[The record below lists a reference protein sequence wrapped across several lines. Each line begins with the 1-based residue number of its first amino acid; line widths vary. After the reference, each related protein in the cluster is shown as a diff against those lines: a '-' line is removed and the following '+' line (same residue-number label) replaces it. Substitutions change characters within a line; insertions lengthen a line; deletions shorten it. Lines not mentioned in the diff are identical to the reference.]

1 MSAINTSGKRR
12 GLNSIVGGLRS
23 CKMGNNTSKEPTA
36 VENRTPE
43 QKEVIEDESET
54 KAEDEH
60 RQISVLI
67 VGAGMRGQTYT
78 TYSKDFPNRMKVVGV
93 AEPVFQRRSM
103 MQNVYKIEKENVFD
117 DWKDVS
123 VEFFVL

>member
-1 MSAINTSGKRR
+1 
-12 GLNSIVGGLRS
+12 
-23 CKMGNNTSKEPTA
+23 MGNNTSKKPAT

-43 QKEVIEDESET
+43 QKETIVDESET
-54 KAEDEH
+54 KAENEH

-67 VGAGMRGQTYT
+67 VGAGMRGQIYA
-78 TYSKDFPNRMKVVGV
+78 TYSKDFPNRMNVVGV

-123 VEFFVL
+123 VVFFLYGLTS

>member
-1 MSAINTSGKRR
+1 
-12 GLNSIVGGLRS
+12 
-23 CKMGNNTSKEPTA
+23 MGNSTSKEPITGETRTSQQR
-36 VENRTPE
+36 ENIKDVPE
-43 QKEVIEDESET
+43 S
-54 KAEDEH
+54 KAEVDEH

-67 VGAGMRGQTYT
+67 VGAGMRGQTYA

-93 AEPVFQRRSM
+93 AEPVFQRRNM

-123 VEFFVL
+123 FKLFGVAQLFLDDLSN

>member
-1 MSAINTSGKRR
+1 
-12 GLNSIVGGLRS
+12 
-23 CKMGNNTSKEPTA
+23 MGNNTSKEPTNI
-36 VENRTPE
+36 EKRNPE
-43 QKEVIEDESET
+43 QRENFEDETET
-54 KAEDEH
+54 KGNEEDEH

-67 VGAGMRGQTYT
+67 VGAGMRGQTYA

-103 MQNVYKIEKENVFD
+103 MQNVYKIEEENVFD

-123 VEFFVL
+123 LTFYF